1 MSVKMP
7 CAVRRLIAYPHCI
20 MTKDNSL
27 AVKRYFCQIVEPGK
41 FLNQFTRVF
50 VVISGNPKYLLA
62 ANLLSKLHSS
72 RFRPHAKIPKEVQ
85 NVICFYA
92 SIQAFNNRI
101 RYREEWYSGTNNLN
115 TDKGEV

>member
-7 CAVRRLIAYPHCI
+7 CAVRRLIPYPHCI

-27 AVKRYFCQIVEPGK
+27 AVKRYFCQILEPGK

-62 ANLLSKLHSS
+62 ANLLSKLRSS

-85 NVICFYA
+85 NR
-92 SIQAFNNRI
+92 S
-101 RYREEWYSGTNNLN
+101 EEHTSELQSRR
-115 TDKGEV
+115 DLVC